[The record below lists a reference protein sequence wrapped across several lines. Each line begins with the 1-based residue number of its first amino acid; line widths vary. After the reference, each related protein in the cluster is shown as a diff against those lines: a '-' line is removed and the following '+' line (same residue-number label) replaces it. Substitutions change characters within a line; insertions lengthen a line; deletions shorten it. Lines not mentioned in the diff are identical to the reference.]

1 MIKTQLGFMAVCACL
16 STPLLAAGEY
26 TELTASGGVINWT
39 KAAVEAGGFGAA
51 PDDKNPA
58 LAPMLACRAAM
69 VDAQRNLLE
78 STKGARVDAETTID
92 NYVLVSDRVKS
103 VVQGT
108 IKQAKLIEREPQS
121 DGKTCK
127 VVLQA
132 ALEGPVVKSIYD
144 DKGRQ
149 ISWLPTNVLEWFS
162 NISVSL
168 LPQAHAQS
176 EPDNWM
182 TRIEVRINSLENMLY
197 SVGSL
202 DVIARDQKEP
212 TGLVI
217 DARGSQFIPSLSPR
231 VRASEGAILYPSP
244 NDNLEQSTSGRL
256 VSLFASDVDFALKHP
271 RVGERPLLVKATGTY
286 QDTPTD
292 IVISDVAAAATQQLV
307 ANDNFAAAGVIIVL
321 D

>member
-1 MIKTQLGFMAVCACL
+1 
-16 STPLLAAGEY
+16 
-26 TELTASGGVINWT
+26 
-39 KAAVEAGGFGAA
+39 GGFGAA
-51 PDDKNPA
+51 PEDKNPA

-69 VDAQRNLLE
+69 IDAQRNLLE

-108 IKQAKLIEREPQS
+108 IKQAKLIKREPQS

-149 ISWLPTNVLEWFS
+149 ISWLPSNVIEWFS
-162 NISVSL
+162 SISVSL

-176 EPDNWM
+176 ESEPDNWM
-182 TRIEVRINSLENMLY
+182 TRIEVRLDSLENMLY

-202 DVIARDQKEP
+202 DIIARDQKEP

-217 DARGSQFIPSLSPR
+217 DARGSRFIPSLSPK
-231 VRASEGAILYPSP
+231 VRASEGAILYPTAEVNGAEKS
-244 NDNLEQSTSGRL
+244 SGRL

-286 QDTPTD
+286 QNVPTD
-292 IVISDVAAAATQQLV
+292 IVISDVAIAATQKLV
-307 ANDNFAAAGVIIVL
+307 ANDNFATAGVIIVL